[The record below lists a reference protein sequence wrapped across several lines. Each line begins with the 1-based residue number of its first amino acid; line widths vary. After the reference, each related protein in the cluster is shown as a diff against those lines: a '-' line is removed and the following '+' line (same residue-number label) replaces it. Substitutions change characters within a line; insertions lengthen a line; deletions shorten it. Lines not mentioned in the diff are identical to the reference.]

1 MLIPIF
7 STEKENDQ
15 MVGPWNCQ
23 PSCWLNNK
31 WSINDEMYR
40 QSTNAYSWP
49 VWLIWKKTAQ
59 HMWKPRTPPQ
69 SGWASPFSDSSDSFP
84 PPLDRWIIWTQ
95 GSTHILSIPH
105 VAAQCSIKPLGF
117 QLDLACYRPKPN
129 WSLYSAVYRVA
140 FQILALS
147 LKCNWQG
154 VIYTPRT
161 TMATF
166 SLKSCLCIKRTRF
179 GFLFFTQ
186 ESSLVA
192 IQGTSVQ
199 GLTRPAPT
207 TPTRFTAQTLPRWE
221 VRTFLQWK

>member
-1 MLIPIF
+1 MRIPGHFASFAYI
-7 STEKENDQ
+7 EKHCYRQNRQLNICESRALHLNL
-15 MVGPWNCQ
+15 VGPVPFPIHLIAFLLLWT
-23 PSCWLNNK
+23 
-31 WSINDEMYR
+31 DESFEHR
-40 QSTNAYSWP
+40 ALHT
-49 VWLIWKKTAQ
+49 
-59 HMWKPRTPPQ
+59 
-69 SGWASPFSDSSDSFP
+69 SSQFHTLHP
-84 PPLDRWIIWTQ
+84 
-95 GSTHILSIPH
+95 
-105 VAAQCSIKPLGF
+105 CSIKPLGF
-117 QLDLACYRPKPN
+117 QLDLACYRPN

-192 IQGTSVQ
+192 IRVFQK
-199 GLTRPAPT
+199 
-207 TPTRFTAQTLPRWE
+207 TLFQKNKKRNPPRISLG
-221 VRTFLQWK
+221 VSLNRSKRIFDFDQV

>member
-1 MLIPIF
+1 MRIPGQF
-7 STEKENDQ
+7 GSFEKRQLNICESRALHLNQ
-15 MVGPWNCQ
+15 VG
-23 PSCWLNNK
+23 
-31 WSINDEMYR
+31 
-40 QSTNAYSWP
+40 A
-49 VWLIWKKTAQ
+49 V
-59 HMWKPRTPPQ
+59 
-69 SGWASPFSDSSDSFP
+69 PFSIHLIAFLLLWTDESFEHRALHTSSQFHTRHP
-84 PPLDRWIIWTQ
+84 
-95 GSTHILSIPH
+95 
-105 VAAQCSIKPLGF
+105 CSIKPLGF
-117 QLDLACYRPKPN
+117 QLGVAYYRPKLRLSR
-129 WSLYSAVYRVA
+129 SLYSAVYRVA

>member
-1 MLIPIF
+1 MRIPGQYASFDCMEKQGFGQNRQLNICESRALHLNLVGAVPFSIHLIAFLLLWTDESFEHRALHTSSQFHTWQPHAASNHQAF
-7 STEKENDQ
+7 S
-15 MVGPWNCQ
+15 W
-23 PSCWLNNK
+23 
-31 WSINDEMYR
+31 
-40 QSTNAYSWP
+40 
-49 VWLIWKKTAQ
+49 VWLAIGQNPTK
-59 HMWKPRTPPQ
+59 
-69 SGWASPFSDSSDSFP
+69 
-84 PPLDRWIIWTQ
+84 
-95 GSTHILSIPH
+95 
-105 VAAQCSIKPLGF
+105 
-117 QLDLACYRPKPN
+117 ACT
-129 WSLYSAVYRVA
+129 VYRVA

-199 GLTRPAPT
+199 GLTRPAPA

>member
-1 MLIPIF
+1 MRIPGQFGSFEFMRRNKALDKKRQLNICE
-7 STEKENDQ
+7 SRTLHLNL
-15 MVGPWNCQ
+15 VGA
-23 PSCWLNNK
+23 LG
-31 WSINDEMYR
+31 
-40 QSTNAYSWP
+40 A
-49 VWLIWKKTAQ
+49 V
-59 HMWKPRTPPQ
+59 
-69 SGWASPFSDSSDSFP
+69 PFSIHLIAFLLLWTDESFERRALHTSSQFHTWHP
-84 PPLDRWIIWTQ
+84 
-95 GSTHILSIPH
+95 
-105 VAAQCSIKPLGF
+105 CSIKPLGF
-117 QLDLACYRPKPN
+117 QLGLACYRPKPN

-166 SLKSCLCIKRTRF
+166 SLKSCLCIKRTQF